1 MPEVSIPSY
10 NAEESPI
17 CLTVPKPNQ
26 TLTVVFALV
35 LAAVVA
41 IVALPPRLG
50 LDLRGGAQL
59 TLQALPNP
67 ERGIPEITPRILES
81 ARFVVEKRI
90 NGLGV
95 AESTVQISGRDRI
108 LVQMPGVNDP
118 AEAERVLGNTAQLEF
133 RVQRSG
139 TEGEFLARRQTL
151 ANLLAEQ
158 DRLPPDDKAAIAAK
172 DREIAEARKNI
183 LGLFD
188 SVGLTGERLRDALPT
203 SRGQGDTWDVSL
215 RFDGLGGELFAKIT
229 GELGGTG
236 RSIGIFLDDELVSA
250 PVVPVEFQGQGITG
264 GEARIEI
271 GTTLQ
276 AASDLALQV
285 RSGALPVPV
294 AILENRTVGAS
305 LGADSIRSS
314 IWAGIGGLILVLVY
328 MVLYYRLPGAIA
340 DISLLIYA
348 VLTFAAFSLL
358 GVVLSLPG
366 IAGFILSVGMAV
378 DANVL
383 IFARIREELL
393 AGRTLYKAV
402 EAGFNRAWS
411 SILDSN
417 VTTLIAC
424 GALFWLG
431 AGLVKGFA
439 VTLALGVV
447 VSMFTAITC
456 TRSLLLV
463 AIANPALRRPQWYGV
478 PALGKPSTDAADA
491 AGPLDLVKQGRG
503 YVWAS
508 SLVMLAGLVVMI
520 FSWSRTG
527 LPVQP
532 ALDFVGGTRLS
543 FELVCPQPNNCGPA
557 IDIAAV
563 RQAMASKGYGSAT
576 VQLAGE
582 DKRGL
587 VVQTASLGVTERLA
601 LQTALQEALQPFGEL
616 DNTKQQIDEVGPV
629 VGRQLL
635 VSGLTALFLS
645 LVGIALYL
653 RIRFE
658 SDYAVFAIVA
668 LLHDVWIT
676 ISAFSLLGLVANVPV
691 DSLFI
696 VAILTICGFS
706 VNDTVVIY
714 DRVRENA
721 KALSETLSFGEVVN
735 RSVNQSLSR
744 SINTSLTTILP
755 LVSILLFGG
764 ATLQFFALALIVGF
778 LAGVYSSIFN
788 ASILLVWWRD
798 RGQTVAPP
806 TPAA

>member
-1 MPEVSIPSY
+1 M
-10 NAEESPI
+10 
-17 CLTVPKPNQ
+17 PKPNQ

-35 LAAVVA
+35 LAAVVT
-41 IVALPPRLG
+41 IVMLPPRLG

-133 RVQRSG
+133 RVQRAG
-139 TEGEFLARRQTL
+139 TEGEFLARRQAL
-151 ANLLAEQ
+151 ANLLAER
-158 DRLPPDDKAAIAAK
+158 DSLPPTDTQAIARK
-172 DREIAEARKNI
+172 EQEIAEARKNI

-250 PVVPVEFQGQGITG
+250 PVVPVEFQGRGITG

-305 LGADSIRSS
+305 LGADSIRRS
-314 IWAGIGGLILVLVY
+314 IWAGLGGLALVLIY
-328 MVLYYRLPGAIA
+328 MVVYYRLPGAIA
-340 DISLLIYA
+340 DLALLIYA
-348 VLTFAAFSLL
+348 ILTFAAFSLL

-411 SILDSN
+411 SIFDSN
-417 VTTLIAC
+417 ATTLIAC
-424 GALFWLG
+424 GALFGLG

-439 VTLALGVV
+439 VTLAIGVV
-447 VSMFTAITC
+447 VSMFTAITG
-456 TRSLLLV
+456 TRSLLLL

-478 PALGKPSTDAADA
+478 TSFRQPGESEPLPETP
-491 AGPLDLVKQGRG
+491 GPLDLGKHGRRFIL
-503 YVWAS
+503 AS
-508 SLVMLAGLVVMI
+508 SAVVVTGLVVMGL
-520 FSWSRTG
+520 SWAQTG
-527 LPVQP
+527 LPVRP

-543 FELVCPQPNNCGPA
+543 FELVCAQSDNCGPP

-563 RQAMASKGYGSAT
+563 RQAMASQGYGSAT
-576 VQLAGE
+576 LQLAGA

-587 VVQTASLGVTERLA
+587 VVQTASLGVNERLA
-601 LQTALQEALQPFGEL
+601 LQTALEEALKPFGTL
-616 DNTKQQIDEVGPV
+616 DVAKQQIDEVGPV
-629 VGRQLL
+629 IGRQLL
-635 VSGLTALFLS
+635 VSGLTALALS
-645 LVGIALYL
+645 LLGIALYL

-658 SDYAVFAIVA
+658 TDYAVFAIVA
-668 LLHDVWIT
+668 LLHDVWVT
-676 ISAFSLLGLVANVPV
+676 ISVFSLLGLVANVTV

-721 KALSETLSFGEVVN
+721 KALGATQTFGEVVN

-755 LVSILLFGG
+755 LVSILVFGG

-798 RGQTVAPP
+798 RGSTVAPS
-806 TPAA
+806 TPAV

>member
-1 MPEVSIPSY
+1 M
-10 NAEESPI
+10 
-17 CLTVPKPNQ
+17 PKPNQ
-26 TLTVVFALV
+26 TLTAVLALV

-133 RVQRSG
+133 RVQRPG
-139 TEGEFLARRQTL
+139 TEGEFLARRRAL
-151 ANLLAEQ
+151 ANLLAEREALT
-158 DRLPPDDKAAIAAK
+158 DPAAIARK
-172 DREIAEARKNI
+172 DAEIAEARKNI
-183 LGLFD
+183 LALFD

-203 SRGQGDTWDVSL
+203 SRGAGDTWDVSL
-215 RFDGLGGELFAKIT
+215 RFDRLGGELFAKIT

-250 PVVPVEFQGQGITG
+250 PVVPVEFQGRGITG

-294 AILENRTVGAS
+294 TILENRTVGAS
-305 LGADSIRSS
+305 LGADSVRRS
-314 IWAGIGGLILVLVY
+314 IWAGLGGLALVLIY
-328 MVLYYRLPGAIA
+328 MVAYYRLPGAIA
-340 DISLLIYA
+340 DLALLVYA

-411 SILDSN
+411 SIFDSN
-417 VTTLIAC
+417 ATTLIAC

-439 VTLALGVV
+439 VTLAIGVV
-447 VSMFTAITC
+447 VSMFTAITV
-456 TRSLLLV
+456 TRSLLLL

-478 PALGKPSTDAADA
+478 SAFRQPSDPPPETSAS
-491 AGPLDLVKQGRG
+491 GPLDLRKHGWRFIL
-503 YVWAS
+503 AS
-508 SLVMLAGLVVMI
+508 SIVLLAGLVGMGV
-520 FSWSRTG
+520 SWGQTG
-527 LPVQP
+527 LPVRP

-543 FELVCPQPNNCGPA
+543 FELVCPQPDNCGPP

-563 RQAMASKGYGSAT
+563 RQAMAAKGYGSAIL
-576 VQLAGE
+576 QLAGE

-587 VVQTASLGVTERLA
+587 VVQTASLGVEERLELQKA
-601 LQTALQEALQPFGEL
+601 LQDALRPFGEL
-616 DNTKQQIDEVGPV
+616 DTAKQQIDEVGPV

-635 VSGLTALFLS
+635 VSGLTALLLS

-658 SDYAVFAIVA
+658 SDYAVFAILA
-668 LLHDVWIT
+668 LVHDVWIT
-676 ISAFSLLGLVANVPV
+676 VSVFSLLGLVANVPV

-721 KALSETLSFGEVVN
+721 KTLGDTLPFGEIVN

-755 LVSILLFGG
+755 LVAILVFGG

-798 RGQTVAPP
+798 RNQTFVPS
-806 TPAA
+806 TP

>member
-1 MPEVSIPSY
+1 M
-10 NAEESPI
+10 
-17 CLTVPKPNQ
+17 PKPNQ
-26 TLTVVFALV
+26 TLTAVLALV
-35 LAAVVA
+35 LAAVAA

-95 AESTVQISGRDRI
+95 AEATVQISGRDRI

-133 RVQRSG
+133 RVQRPG

-151 ANLLAEQ
+151 ANLLAERAALT
-158 DRLPPDDKAAIAAK
+158 DPAAIAQK
-172 DREIAEARKNI
+172 DAEIAEARKNI

-203 SRGQGDTWDVSL
+203 NRGQGDTWDVSL
-215 RFDGLGGELFAKIT
+215 RFDSLGGELFAKIT

-250 PVVPVEFQGQGITG
+250 PVVPVEFQGRGITG

-294 AILENRTVGAS
+294 TILENRTVGAS
-305 LGADSIRSS
+305 LGADSIRRS
-314 IWAGIGGLILVLVY
+314 IWAGLGGLALVLIY
-328 MVLYYRLPGAIA
+328 MVVYYRLPGAIA
-340 DISLLIYA
+340 DLALLVYA

-393 AGRTLYKAV
+393 AGRTLYKAI

-411 SILDSN
+411 SIFDSN
-417 VTTLIAC
+417 ATTLIAC

-439 VTLALGVV
+439 VTLAIGVV
-447 VSMFTAITC
+447 VSMFTAITV
-456 TRSLLLV
+456 TRSLLLL

-478 PALGKPSTDAADA
+478 SAFRQPSDPPPETSAS
-491 AGPLDLVKQGRG
+491 GPLDLVKHGRR
-503 YVWAS
+503 YILAS
-508 SLVMLAGLVVMI
+508 SAVLLAGLVVMGV
-520 FSWSRTG
+520 SWGQTG
-527 LPVQP
+527 LPVRP

-543 FELVCPQPNNCGPA
+543 FELVCPQKDRCGPP

-563 RQAMASKGYGSAT
+563 RQAMAAKGYGSAIL
-576 VQLAGE
+576 QLAGE

-587 VVQTASLGVTERLA
+587 VVQTASLGVEERVELQKA
-601 LQTALQEALQPFGEL
+601 LQDALQPFGKL
-616 DNTKQQIDEVGPV
+616 DTAKQQIDEVGPV

-635 VSGLTALFLS
+635 VSGLTALLLS

-668 LLHDVWIT
+668 LVHDVWIT
-676 ISAFSLLGLVANVPV
+676 VSVFSLLGLVANVAV

-721 KALSETLSFGEVVN
+721 KILGDTLSFGEIVN

-755 LVSILLFGG
+755 LVAILVFGG

-778 LAGVYSSIFN
+778 SSGVYSSIFN
-788 ASILLVWWRD
+788 ASILLVWWRE
-798 RGQTVAPP
+798 RNQTVVPS

>member
-1 MPEVSIPSY
+1 M
-10 NAEESPI
+10 
-17 CLTVPKPNQ
+17 PKPNQ

-35 LAAVVA
+35 LAAVVT

-95 AESTVQISGRDRI
+95 AESTVQTSGRDRI

-133 RVQRSG
+133 RVQRPG
-139 TEGEFLARRQTL
+139 TEGEFLARRRAL
-151 ANLLAEQ
+151 ANLLSERESLSPT
-158 DRLPPDDKAAIAAK
+158 DREAIARK
-172 DREIAEARKNI
+172 EQEIAEARKSI

-229 GELGGTG
+229 AELGGTG

-250 PVVPVEFQGQGITG
+250 PVVPVEFQGRGITG

-294 AILENRTVGAS
+294 TVLENRTVGAS
-305 LGADSIRSS
+305 LGADSIRRS
-314 IWAGIGGLILVLVY
+314 IWAGLGGLVLVLVY
-328 MVLYYRLPGAIA
+328 MVVYYRLPGAIA
-340 DISLLIYA
+340 DLALLIYA
-348 VLTFAAFSLL
+348 VLTIAAFSLL

-417 VTTLIAC
+417 ATTLIAC

-439 VTLALGVV
+439 VTLAIGVV
-447 VSMFTAITC
+447 ISMFTAITG
-456 TRSLLLV
+456 TRSLLLL

-478 PALGKPSTDAADA
+478 TAFRTASEAEPAANAT
-491 AGPLDLVKQGRG
+491 GPLDLVKHGRG
-503 YVWAS
+503 FILAS
-508 SLVMLAGLVVMI
+508 SAVVAAGLVVLGL
-520 FSWSRTG
+520 SWVQTG
-527 LPVQP
+527 LPVRP
-532 ALDFVGGTRLS
+532 ALDFVGGTRLG
-543 FELVCPQPNNCGPA
+543 FELVCAQPENCGPA
-557 IDIAAV
+557 IDITAV
-563 RQAMASKGYGSAT
+563 RQAMAAKGYGTAT
-576 VQLAGE
+576 LQLAGE
-582 DKRGL
+582 DKRAL
-587 VVQTASLGVTERLA
+587 VVQTASLGVEERQA
-601 LQTALQEALQPFGEL
+601 LQSALQEALRPFGEL
-616 DNTKQQIDEVGPV
+616 DPAKQQIEEVGPV
-629 VGRQLL
+629 IGRQLL
-635 VSGLTALFLS
+635 VSGLTALAVALG
-645 LVGIALYL
+645 GIALYL
-653 RIRFE
+653 RIRFQM
-658 SDYAVFAIVA
+658 DYAVFAIVA

-676 ISAFSLLGLVANVPV
+676 VSVFSLLGLVANVSV

-721 KALSETLSFGEVVN
+721 KTVGDTLSFGEVVN

-755 LVSILLFGG
+755 LVSILVFGG

-788 ASILLVWWRD
+788 ASILLLWWRE

-806 TPAA
+806 TPVA

>member
-1 MPEVSIPSY
+1 M
-10 NAEESPI
+10 
-17 CLTVPKPNQ
+17 PKPNQ
-26 TLTVVFALV
+26 TLTAVLALV

-133 RVQRSG
+133 RVQRPG

-151 ANLLAEQ
+151 ANLLAERAALT
-158 DRLPPDDKAAIAAK
+158 DPAAIARK
-172 DREIAEARKNI
+172 DAEITEARKNI

-203 SRGQGDTWDVSL
+203 SRGAGDTWDVSL

-250 PVVPVEFQGQGITG
+250 PVVPVEFQGRGITG

-294 AILENRTVGAS
+294 TILENRTVGAS
-305 LGADSIRSS
+305 LGADSIRRS
-314 IWAGIGGLILVLVY
+314 IWAGLGGLALVLIY
-328 MVLYYRLPGAIA
+328 MVVYYRLPGAIA
-340 DISLLIYA
+340 DLALLVYA
-348 VLTFAAFSLL
+348 ILTFAAFSLL

-411 SILDSN
+411 SIFDSN
-417 VTTLIAC
+417 ATTLIAC

-439 VTLALGVV
+439 VTLAIGVV
-447 VSMFTAITC
+447 VSMFTAITV
-456 TRSLLLV
+456 TRSLLLL

-478 PALGKPSTDAADA
+478 TAFRQPGDLPPEPSAP
-491 AGPLDLVKQGRG
+491 GPLDLVKQGRRFIL
-503 YVWAS
+503 AS
-508 SLVMLAGLVVMI
+508 SAVLLVGLVGMGV
-520 FSWSRTG
+520 SWGKTG
-527 LPVQP
+527 LPVRP

-543 FELVCPQPNNCGPA
+543 FELVCPQKDDCGPP

-563 RQAMASKGYGSAT
+563 RQVMAAKGYGSAT
-576 VQLAGE
+576 LQLAGE

-587 VVQTASLGVTERLA
+587 VVQTASLGVEERVE
-601 LQTALQEALQPFGEL
+601 LQKALQETLRPFGEL
-616 DNTKQQIDEVGPV
+616 DTAKQQIDEVGPV

-635 VSGLTALFLS
+635 VSGLTALLVS

-658 SDYAVFAIVA
+658 SDYAVFAIAA
-668 LLHDVWIT
+668 LVHDVWIT
-676 ISAFSLLGLVANVPV
+676 VSVFSLLGLVANVAV

-721 KALSETLSFGEVVN
+721 KALGDTLSFGEIVN

-755 LVSILLFGG
+755 LVAILVFGG

-788 ASILLVWWRD
+788 ASILLVWWRE
-798 RGQTVAPP
+798 RGQTVAPS